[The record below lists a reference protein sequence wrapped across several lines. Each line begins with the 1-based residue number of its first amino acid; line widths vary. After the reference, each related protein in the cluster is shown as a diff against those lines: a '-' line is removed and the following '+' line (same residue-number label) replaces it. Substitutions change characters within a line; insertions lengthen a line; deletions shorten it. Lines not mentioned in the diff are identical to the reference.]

1 MGEYT
6 WKHFNNIG
14 IVTTKLSYEDLQPIK
29 DEIKEIQNNF
39 SKYNK
44 NNKGLGFHL
53 QTHAAVFCLAKQIYK
68 LNWKRSTIYFF
79 FNHSYTLLCII
90 KISDR

>member
-14 IVTTKLSYEDLQPIK
+14 IVTTKLSDEDLQPIK

-39 SKYNK
+39 SKHNIYAASEK
-44 NNKGLGFHL
+44 FVFVSSGLL
-53 QTHAAVFCLAKQIYK
+53 
-68 LNWKRSTIYFF
+68 
-79 FNHSYTLLCII
+79 
-90 KISDR
+90 